1 MSRFKGQICLMLAAI
16 IWGSAF
22 IFQKMGM
29 DHIGPFT
36 FGAFRFIL
44 GSLPLLVVIYIAGK
58 LNDRKPLE
66 ERKEITPWTDK
77 TLLIGGLLCGIGS
90 FAGASL
96 QQIGLVYTTAGKAGF
111 LTSLDIVIVPFF
123 MLFLRQKVS
132 RITWL
137 GVAVALFGAWMLSVT
152 EGFTIEI
159 GDAFV
164 MGCALA
170 YSFQIMFIDH
180 YAEKVDPLKL
190 SFIQFFITGLL
201 SIPFALIFETIELQ
215 SIIDCAGPILY
226 VAFMEVTLAF
236 TLQVVGQKYTPA
248 ASAAIIMSLE
258 SVFAVVCGAL
268 FLGEMMT
275 TRELAGCAIMFAA
288 FIITQIPDMIA
299 KPEDEENE
307 ATAE

>member
-1 MSRFKGQICLMLAAI
+1 MSKYKGQIALILAAV

-44 GSLPLLVVIYIAGK
+44 GSLPLLIVIYVSGK
-58 LNDRKPLE
+58 TNDRKPLE
-66 ERKEITPWTDK
+66 ERREITPWKDR
-77 TLLIGGLLCGIGS
+77 TLLMGGLLCGIGS

-111 LTSLDIVIVPFF
+111 LTSLDIIIVPFF

-132 RITWL
+132 KITWL
-137 GVAVALFGAWMLSVT
+137 GVAIALFGAWMLSVT

-180 YAEKVDPLKL
+180 YAERVDVLKL
-190 SFIQFFITGLL
+190 SFLQFMLTGVL
-201 SIPFALIFETIELQ
+201 SLIFALFFETIDFQ
-215 SIIDCAGPILY
+215 SIIACAGPILY

-236 TLQVVGQKYTPA
+236 TLQVVGQKYTSA

-258 SVFAVVCGAL
+258 SPFAVLCGAM
-268 FLGEMMT
+268 FLGEIMSG
-275 TRELAGCAIMFAA
+275 RELTGCVIMFAA
-288 FIITQIPDMIA
+288 FIITQIPDMDLKFLKKKDA
-299 KPEDEENE
+299 
-307 ATAE
+307 